1 MAGSRLPSQYR
12 YVPAGAPA
20 LSANPLLSLP
30 RRQGKPRLLL
40 DFLGP
45 RTYEPA
51 LYWGQPEAPTKPFP
65 RPRLVGTR
73 QHAHGGPHHA
83 AGGPSRRNLAHEGV
97 SRPWEAWAHLLGE
110 LQTPPTPARSLARL
124 WLPSQP
130 HFAGTAPPAQ
140 AQDSAGRTTPA
151 RQVWGRGRVAA
162 SARSSARTAGR
173 TACRGAGGRAGP
185 GRAADG
191 EFYGR
196 AQSGGRRWMQ
206 ARDPGFTQART
217 RCRYWRQMAPG
228 HAEQPRTRGCEGALH
243 RPAAEPFQKGESC
256 GARSG
261 QKGSPADR
269 AALHTYADFSCVLIC
284 YLKCKGEGE
293 RH

>member
-1 MAGSRLPSQYR
+1 MASGL
-12 YVPAGAPA
+12 A
-20 LSANPLLSLP
+20 
-30 RRQGKPRLLL
+30 RQGCWSRSRTGRVCVVWQEAACPHSTGMYLP
-40 DFLGP
+40 GP
-45 RTYEPA
+45 
-51 LYWGQPEAPTKPFP
+51 QPYQLTLCSPSPGGRARRGCCWTSWAPVLMNLPFTGVSLKLPTKPFP

-124 WLPSQP
+124 WLRSQP

-151 RQVWGRGRVAA
+151 RQVWGRGRGPPQGPG
-162 SARSSARTAGR
+162 SSQREEQRPRTAGR

-196 AQSGGRRWMQ
+196 AQSGGRR
-206 ARDPGFTQART
+206 
-217 RCRYWRQMAPG
+217 
-228 HAEQPRTRGCEGALH
+228 
-243 RPAAEPFQKGESC
+243 
-256 GARSG
+256 
-261 QKGSPADR
+261 
-269 AALHTYADFSCVLIC
+269 
-284 YLKCKGEGE
+284 
-293 RH
+293 